1 MVVKKIKYTDFNGV
15 EREEEFMFN
24 LTEAEIT
31 EMELTTDG
39 GLSDSIKKIISAQ
52 DTPEIIKTFK
62 MLLLKSYGEK
72 SADGRRFI
80 KSEEL
85 TEAFTQTNAYSQFF
99 MELATDDKAA
109 IAFING
115 IIPDSMRERVA
126 ENGSNAS
133 DLAPA
138 NQKTVGGSYAIYS
151 HKTKRFI

>member
-39 GLSDSIKKIISAQ
+39 GLSDSIKKIVSAQ
-52 DTPEIIKTFK
+52 NTPQIIETFK

-72 SADGRRFI
+72 SADGRRFV

-85 TEAFTQTNAYSQFF
+85 S
-99 MELATDDKAA
+99 K
-109 IAFING
+109 
-115 IIPDSMRERVA
+115 
-126 ENGSNAS
+126 
-133 DLAPA
+133 
-138 NQKTVGGSYAIYS
+138 
-151 HKTKRFI
+151 

>member
-52 DTPEIIKTFK
+52 DTPQIIETFK

-85 TEAFTQTNAYSQFF
+85 SKEFTQTNAYSQLF
-99 MELATDDKAA
+99 MELAYDDKAA
-109 IAFING
+109 VAFIKG
-115 IIPDSMRERVA
+115 IIPESMRERVA
-126 ENGSNAS
+126 ENNSDDAS
-133 DLAPA
+133 PA
-138 NQKTVGGSYAIYS
+138 N
-151 HKTKRFI
+151 

>member
-1 MVVKKIKYTDFNGV
+1 MVVEKIKYTDFNGV

-31 EMELTTDG
+31 EMELTTEG
-39 GLSDSIKKIISAQ
+39 GLSDSIKKIVSAQ
-52 DTPEIIKTFK
+52 NTPQIIETFK

-85 TEAFTQTNAYSQFF
+85 SKEFTQTNAYSQLF
-99 MELATDDKAA
+99 MKLATDDKSAV
-109 IAFING
+109 AFING
-115 IIPDSMRERVA
+115 IIPESMRERVA
-126 ENGSNAS
+126 EDGSNVS

-138 NQKTVGGSYAIYS
+138 N
-151 HKTKRFI
+151 

>member
-15 EREEEFMFN
+15 EREEELMFN

-39 GLSDSIKKIISAQ
+39 GLTDSIKKIVSAQ
-52 DTPEIIKTFK
+52 NTPEIIKTFK

-85 TEAFTQTNAYSQFF
+85 SKEFTQTNAYSQLF

-115 IIPDSMRERVA
+115 IIPESMRERVA
-126 ENGSNAS
+126 EDGFNAS
-133 DLAPA
+133 ESIPA
-138 NQKTVGGSYAIYS
+138 N
-151 HKTKRFI
+151 

>member
-126 ENGSNAS
+126 EDGSNAS
-133 DLAPA
+133 DLTPA
-138 NQKTVGGSYAIYS
+138 N
-151 HKTKRFI
+151 

>member
-52 DTPEIIKTFK
+52 DTPQIIETFK

-72 SADGRRFI
+72 KTKKKRII
-80 KSEEL
+80 KSDEL
-85 TEAFTQTNAYSQFF
+85 SKEFTQTNAYSQLF
-99 MELATDDKAA
+99 MELAYDDKAA
-109 IAFING
+109 VAFING
-115 IIPDSMRERVA
+115 IIPESMRERVA
-126 ENGSNAS
+126 ENNSDDAS
-133 DLAPA
+133 PA
-138 NQKTVGGSYAIYS
+138 N
-151 HKTKRFI
+151 

>member
-52 DTPEIIKTFK
+52 DTPQIIETFK
-62 MLLLKSYGEK
+62 MLLLKSYGQK

-85 TEAFTQTNAYSQFF
+85 SKEFTQTNAYSQLF
-99 MELATDDKAA
+99 MELSNDDKAA
-109 IAFING
+109 VAFING
-115 IIPDSMRERVA
+115 IIPESMRERVD
-126 ENGSNAS
+126 AS
-133 DLAPA
+133 PA
-138 NQKTVGGSYAIYS
+138 N
-151 HKTKRFI
+151 

>member
-31 EMELTTDG
+31 EMELMTDG

-126 ENGSNAS
+126 EDGSNAS
-133 DLAPA
+133 DLTPA
-138 NQKTVGGSYAIYS
+138 N
-151 HKTKRFI
+151 

>member
-85 TEAFTQTNAYSQFF
+85 TEAFTQTNAYSQLF

-126 ENGSNAS
+126 EDSSNAS

-138 NQKTVGGSYAIYS
+138 N
-151 HKTKRFI
+151 

>member
-52 DTPEIIKTFK
+52 NTPEIIKTFK

-85 TEAFTQTNAYSQFF
+85 TEAFTQTNAYSQLF

-115 IIPDSMRERVA
+115 IIPDSMRDRVA
-126 ENGSNAS
+126 EDGSNAS

-138 NQKTVGGSYAIYS
+138 N
-151 HKTKRFI
+151 

>member
-1 MVVKKIKYTDFNGV
+1 MVVKKIKYADFNGV

-39 GLSDSIKKIISAQ
+39 GLSDSIKKIIAAQ
-52 DTPEIIKTFK
+52 DTPQIIDTFK
-62 MLLLKSYGEK
+62 MLLLKSYGQK

-85 TEAFTQTNAYSQFF
+85 SKEFTQTNAYSQLF
-99 MELATDDKAA
+99 MELAYDDNAA

-115 IIPDSMRERVA
+115 IIPESMRERVD
-126 ENGSNAS
+126 ENNSDNAS
-133 DLAPA
+133 PA
-138 NQKTVGGSYAIYS
+138 N
-151 HKTKRFI
+151 

>member
-1 MVVKKIKYTDFNGV
+1 MVVKKIKYTDFNGL

-39 GLSDSIKKIISAQ
+39 GLSDSIKKIIAAQ
-52 DTPEIIKTFK
+52 NTPEIIKVFK

-72 SADGRRFI
+72 SADGRRFV

-85 TEAFTQTNAYSQFF
+85 SEEFSQTNAYSQLF

-109 IAFING
+109 VAFING
-115 IIPDSMRERVA
+115 IMPDSMQEKAAGNNPGLTPV
-126 ENGSNAS
+126 N
-133 DLAPA
+133 
-138 NQKTVGGSYAIYS
+138 
-151 HKTKRFI
+151 

>member
-80 KSEEL
+80 KSDEL
-85 TEAFTQTNAYSQFF
+85 SKEFTQTSAYSQLF
-99 MELATDDKAA
+99 MELAYDDKAA
-109 IAFING
+109 VAFING
-115 IIPDSMRERVA
+115 IIPESMRERVA
-126 ENGSNAS
+126 ENNSDNAS
-133 DLAPA
+133 PA
-138 NQKTVGGSYAIYS
+138 N
-151 HKTKRFI
+151 

>member
-126 ENGSNAS
+126 EGGSNAS

-138 NQKTVGGSYAIYS
+138 N
-151 HKTKRFI
+151 

>member
-1 MVVKKIKYTDFNGV
+1 MVVKKIKYTDFNGA

-31 EMELTTDG
+31 EMELTTEG

-85 TEAFTQTNAYSQFF
+85 TEAFTQTNAYSQLF
-99 MELATDDKAA
+99 MELATDDKAGV
-109 IAFING
+109 AFING

-126 ENGSNAS
+126 EGGSNAS
-133 DLAPA
+133 DLAPE
-138 NQKTVGGSYAIYS
+138 N
-151 HKTKRFI
+151 